1 MSNIKNKIK
10 IMNLFILDYE
20 TTGLSPYFDG
30 ITEVAI
36 KKLGEDHYYQ
46 TLVKPPINGIH
57 YKYVSDTN
65 IKITGITN
73 EMIDEYGIETNV
85 SLYNTIKYI
94 ENNSLDGPIYIVA
107 HNGTNFDFI
116 LLKRMIFNYQ
126 GEPLN
131 NDIINRINFIDS
143 LNLAKAY
150 IKNERHNQ
158 PGLCKKYQIVNE
170 SAHRALGDVTALE
183 KLYIKMCEQFSFYN
197 HKKSDYYLNNPK
209 CLKQHLFI

>member
-1 MSNIKNKIK
+1 
-10 IMNLFILDYE
+10 MNLFILDYE
-20 TTGLSPYFDG
+20 TTGLSPYFDD

-36 KKLGEDHYYQ
+36 KKLGEDHFYQ
-46 TLVKPPINGIH
+46 TLVKPRINGIH
-57 YKYVSDTN
+57 YKYVSDAN

-73 EMIDEYGIETNV
+73 EMIDEFGIETNV

-116 LLKRMIFNYQ
+116 LLRRMIFNYQ
-126 GEPLN
+126 GDPLN
-131 NDIINRINFIDS
+131 NDILNRINFIDS

-183 KLYIKMCEQFSFYN
+183 KLYIKMCEQFSFHN

-209 CLKQHLFI
+209 CLTQHLFI

>member
-183 KLYIKMCEQFSFYN
+183 KLYIKMCEQFSFHN
-197 HKKSDYYLNNPK
+197 HKDPEYYLNNPK
-209 CLKQHLFI
+209 VLIQHLFI